1 MKWDFMQSEDQ
12 TSELID
18 IDEIRSL
25 APRNDSNSNSQELY
39 EKRLIAALGKK
50 DIKNIALTGIYGS
63 GKSTILNTFK
73 TKYAEDWKF
82 ADISLSAFDTKDKK
96 DLDSDDLQLIE
107 RSILQQLFYSV
118 DHSVIPLS
126 RFKRIVETSE
136 KSKWFVFLLIIV
148 CFISYLM
155 LFSTNV
161 KLLMII
167 PEWKYLPHFWFIL
180 LFLSSS
186 TIFYKVLGYAL
197 ALKEIKFKLHDAE
210 FNIVNEEDKS
220 ILNDHIDEIIYFFQA
235 TGKNVVIVEDLDRF
249 DNTEI
254 FVRLRELNSLING
267 ACKNRIVFIYA
278 IKDNMFKGT
287 ERSKFFEYI
296 IPVIPIINPNIAY
309 DFIQEN
315 YKNVVEGVDNYFLR
329 NTCLYFDDTRLVL
342 NILNEY
348 QDYKNHLGDLDLD
361 KNQLFAMI
369 VYKNY
374 YPDRFADLNS
384 NQGEIY
390 EVFCNKKFEIVEEEK
405 DKLSSK
411 IMLLESKKE
420 LIINESLL
428 SINELNALYSYYLET
443 FMRKENIEY
452 KSVSIEDKFI
462 TIQEYNEEFFLEI
475 SKFENKNIKCK
486 DVYNRNFTF
495 YGFSFQKVED
505 LTGSNKIYSERLS
518 LIKDRETTVLK
529 DIVDDI
535 EILKRRVS
543 SIEKRTMS
551 TLLKNGAKLNI
562 NDQLNFF
569 IMNGYINEN
578 YNDYISFFINSS
590 ISKSD
595 KEYKMLINTRQN
607 PNFEI
612 ELSSQNEL
620 VANYLLAEEMN
631 TSSALNISMMA
642 YLLGTEKHKKHRQNL
657 IHKICDKSEHSI
669 DFLNILFNKNVSF
682 LSSII
687 PILTEYDNTVFDE
700 VLNQVEDDR
709 TVRNYSKI
717 IKYTGSSLKNDS
729 YLAEKISKFLSKR
742 VDYIDYVKDSLEH
755 DKASFQEFSLRIEP
769 KFKYLE
775 ASNLE
780 LFNWLGGQGFFSI
793 GKDIIKEVLSCNLF
807 LSSNEVEILLQ
818 DAPLTTVCNSGI
830 NYLVD
835 DFWKNINEYVY
846 LFTMYLEDE
855 KQLYED
861 EDILIGILNEEALIS
876 DSKERLLL
884 VVATEINDICRVEE
898 TLHDKLFEYNVAK
911 PTWENIN
918 KNFIFNEYELSERL
932 IDFINKNAA
941 LLASHSIEYIEAT
954 SSNKEVQKKL
964 EIELIKSNDL
974 SNLSYEKILETITI
988 RWKNIDFTGL
998 NESKVLAL
1006 ITSNKLSLTKENL
1019 EHITAYDMSNVRK
1032 AFIEHYILL
1041 IANGELIESL
1051 DAVDYATIISSS
1063 TLNKARK
1070 QKFIEENMSKII
1082 EIVSTL
1088 SKTIIDIFDNKSL
1101 PTELYNKVKDIG
1113 NEDHIQYLF
1122 KGQFNYLSSE
1132 EVLNLLSLMGEPF
1145 NELNKDSKTKF
1156 DLSLEN
1162 KKILDALHSLKI
1174 VTKIDEIKR
1183 RLGSRYYETRLRRD
1197 L

>member
-1 MKWDFMQSEDQ
+1 MKWGFMQSEDQ
-12 TSELID
+12 NSELID

-73 TKYAEDWKF
+73 AKYAEDWKF

-136 KSKWFVFLLIIV
+136 KSKWFIFLLIIV
-148 CFISYLM
+148 CFVSYLM
-155 LFSTNV
+155 FFSTNV

-167 PEWKYLPHFWFIL
+167 PEWKYLPYFWFIL
-180 LFLSSS
+180 LLLSSS

-315 YKNVVEGVDNYFLR
+315 YRNVVEGVDNYFLR

-374 YPDRFADLNS
+374 YPDKFADLNS

-390 EVFCNKKFEIVEEEK
+390 EIFYNKKSEIIKEGI
-405 DKLSSK
+405 DKLDAK
-411 IMLLESKKE
+411 IMLLKSKKE

-443 FMRKENIEY
+443 FMQKENIEY

-462 TIQEYNEEFFLEI
+462 TIHEYNEGFFLEI
-475 SKFENKNIKCK
+475 SKIENKNIKCK

-495 YGFSFQKVED
+495 YNFSFQHVED
-505 LTGSNKIYSERLS
+505 LTGSNKVYSERLNI
-518 LIKDRETTVLK
+518 IKDKETAVLK

-551 TLLKNGAKLNI
+551 TLLKSGAKLNI
-562 NDQLNFF
+562 NDQLHFF
-569 IMNGYINEN
+569 IMKGYINEN

-590 ISKSD
+590 ISKFD

-620 VANYLLAEEMN
+620 VANYLLADEMN
-631 TSSALNISMMA
+631 TSSALNISMLA
-642 YLLGTEKHKKHRQNL
+642 YLLGTERHKRHRQNL
-657 IHKICDKSEHSI
+657 IHKICDKSEHPVE
-669 DFLNILFNKNVSF
+669 FLNILFNKNVGF

-687 PILTEYDNTVFDE
+687 PILTEYDDTVFDE
-700 VLNQVEDDR
+700 ILNQVEDDR

-755 DKASFQEFSLRIEP
+755 GETSFQDFSLKIEP
-769 KFKYLE
+769 KFKHLE
-775 ASNLE
+775 ASDLE
-780 LFNWLGGQGFFSI
+780 LFNWLGVQGFFSI
-793 GKDIIKEVLSCNLF
+793 EKDIIKEVLSCNLL

-818 DAPLTTVCNSGI
+818 NAPLTTVCNSGI
-830 NYLVD
+830 NYLVE
-835 DFWKNINEYVY
+835 DFWKNINEYSH
-846 LFTMYLEDE
+846 LT
-855 KQLYED
+855 
-861 EDILIGILNEEALIS
+861 
-876 DSKERLLL
+876 SKML
-884 VVATEINDICRVEE
+884 
-898 TLHDKLFEYNVAK
+898 
-911 PTWENIN
+911 
-918 KNFIFNEYELSERL
+918 
-932 IDFINKNAA
+932 
-941 LLASHSIEYIEAT
+941 
-954 SSNKEVQKKL
+954 
-964 EIELIKSNDL
+964 
-974 SNLSYEKILETITI
+974 
-988 RWKNIDFTGL
+988 
-998 NESKVLAL
+998 
-1006 ITSNKLSLTKENL
+1006 
-1019 EHITAYDMSNVRK
+1019 
-1032 AFIEHYILL
+1032 
-1041 IANGELIESL
+1041 
-1051 DAVDYATIISSS
+1051 
-1063 TLNKARK
+1063 
-1070 QKFIEENMSKII
+1070 
-1082 EIVSTL
+1082 
-1088 SKTIIDIFDNKSL
+1088 
-1101 PTELYNKVKDIG
+1101 
-1113 NEDHIQYLF
+1113 
-1122 KGQFNYLSSE
+1122 
-1132 EVLNLLSLMGEPF
+1132 
-1145 NELNKDSKTKF
+1145 
-1156 DLSLEN
+1156 
-1162 KKILDALHSLKI
+1162 
-1174 VTKIDEIKR
+1174 
-1183 RLGSRYYETRLRRD
+1183 
-1197 L
+1197 

>member
-12 TSELID
+12 NSGLID

-39 EKRLIAALGKK
+39 EKRLISALGKK

-73 TKYAEDWKF
+73 AKYAEDWKF

-136 KSKWFVFLLIIV
+136 KSKWFVFLLIII

-155 LFSTNV
+155 FFSTNV

-167 PEWKYLPHFWFIL
+167 PEWKYLPYFWFIL

-186 TIFYKVLGYAL
+186 IIFYKVLSYAL

-267 ACKNRIVFIYA
+267 ACKDRIVFIYA

-315 YKNVVEGVDNYFLR
+315 YSNVVKCVDNYFLR

-390 EVFCNKKFEIVEEEK
+390 EIFCNKKSEIIEEEI
-405 DKLSSK
+405 DKLNAK

-428 SINELNALYSYYLET
+428 SINELNALYSYYFET

-452 KSVSIEDKFI
+452 KSVSIEGKFI
-462 TIQEYNEEFFLEI
+462 TINEYNEEFFLEI
-475 SKFENKNIKCK
+475 SKFKNKNIKCK
-486 DVYNRNFTF
+486 DVYNRNFIF
-495 YGFSFQKVED
+495 HGFSFQQVED
-505 LTGSNKIYSERLS
+505 LTGSNKIYLERLS
-518 LIKDRETTVLK
+518 LIKDKEATVSK

-535 EILKRRVS
+535 EILKRRVL
-543 SIEKRTMS
+543 SIKKRTMS

-569 IMNGYINEN
+569 ITNGYINEN

-590 ISKSD
+590 ISKFD

-620 VANYLLAEEMN
+620 VANYLLADEMN
-631 TSSALNISMMA
+631 TSSALNISMLA
-642 YLLGTEKHKKHRQNL
+642 YLLGTEKHKRHRQNL
-657 IHKICDKSEHSI
+657 IQKICDKSEHSI
-669 DFLNILFNKNVSF
+669 EFLNILFDKNVGF
-682 LSSII
+682 LNSII
-687 PILTEYDNTVFDE
+687 PILTEYDDTVFDE
-700 VLNQVEDDR
+700 ILNQVEDDR

-717 IKYTGSSLKNDS
+717 IKYTGSSLKHDS
-729 YLAEKISKFLSKR
+729 YLAEKISSFLSKR

-755 DKASFQEFSLRIEP
+755 GKASFQSFSLKIEP

-775 ASNLE
+775 ASDLE
-780 LFNWLGGQGFFSI
+780 IFNWLGEQGFFSVEL
-793 GKDIIKEVLSCNLF
+793 DIIKAALMSNLLLSLDELEYRLRN
-807 LSSNEVEILLQ
+807 
-818 DAPLTTVCNSGI
+818 APLTTICNSEI
-830 NYLVD
+830 SYLVK
-835 DFWKNINEYVY
+835 DFWSENLSEYIRIILLDADEHTLY
-846 LFTMYLEDE
+846 SEDE
-855 KQLYED
+855 EVYIKTLNVFGSPNSIIERFI
-861 EDILIGILNEEALIS
+861 DITSTKIKDISKVENEQIRKYLVS
-876 DSKERLLL
+876 NSKVYYSWSNVF
-884 VVATEINDICRVEE
+884 VVA
-898 TLHDKLFEYNVAK
+898 
-911 PTWENIN
+911 
-918 KNFIFNEYELSERL
+918 
-932 IDFINKNAA
+932 
-941 LLASHSIEYIEAT
+941 
-954 SSNKEVQKKL
+954 
-964 EIELIKSNDL
+964 
-974 SNLSYEKILETITI
+974 
-988 RWKNIDFTGL
+988 
-998 NESKVLAL
+998 
-1006 ITSNKLSLTKENL
+1006 
-1019 EHITAYDMSNVRK
+1019 
-1032 AFIEHYILL
+1032 
-1041 IANGELIESL
+1041 
-1051 DAVDYATIISSS
+1051 
-1063 TLNKARK
+1063 
-1070 QKFIEENMSKII
+1070 
-1082 EIVSTL
+1082 
-1088 SKTIIDIFDNKSL
+1088 
-1101 PTELYNKVKDIG
+1101 
-1113 NEDHIQYLF
+1113 
-1122 KGQFNYLSSE
+1122 
-1132 EVLNLLSLMGEPF
+1132 
-1145 NELNKDSKTKF
+1145 
-1156 DLSLEN
+1156 
-1162 KKILDALHSLKI
+1162 
-1174 VTKIDEIKR
+1174 
-1183 RLGSRYYETRLRRD
+1183 
-1197 L
+1197 